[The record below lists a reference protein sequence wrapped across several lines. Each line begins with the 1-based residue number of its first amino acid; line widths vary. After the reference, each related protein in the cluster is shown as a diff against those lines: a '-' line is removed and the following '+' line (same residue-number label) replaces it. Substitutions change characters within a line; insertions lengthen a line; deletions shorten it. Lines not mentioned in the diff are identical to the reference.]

1 MSAETRAYGKIR
13 DMVERRGGTMVYRRE
28 GYRYGA
34 WEIIVND
41 RKVVVESMGIRRF
54 PELDRFYKLL
64 PEIPVPKT
72 YDDYDWDL
80 VDDAEAQLDALLSR
94 GT

>member
-28 GYRYGA
+28 GYRYGS

-54 PELDRFYKLL
+54 AELGRFYKLL

-72 YDDYDWDL
+72 L
-80 VDDAEAQLDALLSR
+80 RLGSGR
-94 GT
+94 